1 MLRRTP
7 TRPRSLVVPAARSA
21 VRANLRRDLPAN
33 IRTRVAKESSSPR
46 KSTSREDAKPRA
58 KKRRDRELILTKPR
72 EEALQEEKI
81 KLKAE
86 EQQAQQKIKEEP
98 RQEQKQKEEKYQ
110 EEQRGRMGTIGP
122 LIKSG
127 EEWLSSK
134 EKATHEI
141 LLAQQQRH
149 PLLIGLLLTA
159 LVALI
164 FEKSLEKA
172 VFVDSKLD
180 ELEKRNRALTA
191 LNTDL
196 MGLVASYKKDITET
210 KELTEKTKQTA
221 EALLA
226 EQAQQVAKL
235 QRELKNKDEI
245 ITNLE
250 KRITHPG
257 TKQISFGRY
266 SLYHQEE
273 TKAEEAKKEKE
284 VPEKTHT
291 PRPK

>member
-1 MLRRTP
+1 MLRQTP
-7 TRPRSLVVPAARSA
+7 TRPRIPVVPAARSA
-21 VRANLRRDLPAN
+21 VSANLRRDLPATV
-33 IRTRVAKESSSPR
+33 RTRVAKESPSLR
-46 KSTSREDAKPRA
+46 KRTSRKETNPRA
-58 KKRRDRELILTKPR
+58 KKHRDRESILSKAR
-72 EEALQEEKI
+72 GLVQEEKI
-81 KLKAE
+81 KMEAKE
-86 EQQAQQKIKEEP
+86 KQAKQKMKEEP
-98 RQEQKQKEEKYQ
+98 RQEQKQKEEKFQ
-110 EEQRGRMGTIGP
+110 EEQRSRKGNIGSF
-122 LIKSG
+122 IKSG

-134 EKATHEI
+134 EKATNEI
-141 LLAQQQRH
+141 LVAQQQRH

-172 VFVDSKLD
+172 VFDDSKLE
-180 ELEKRNRALTA
+180 ELEKRNRALTV

-196 MGLVASYKKDITET
+196 MGLVVSYKRDITET

-226 EQAQQVAKL
+226 EQAKQVEQL
-235 QRELKNKDEI
+235 QRELKYKDEI
-245 ITNLE
+245 IANLE
-250 KRITHPG
+250 KRIAHPG

-273 TKAEEAKKEKE
+273 KNAEEVKEEKK

-291 PRPK
+291 TSPK